1 MKVYVDM
8 DGVLCN
14 FERRYFE
21 RYGELPG
28 SMRDKKDFNAY
39 WDDFVL
45 TKQFETL
52 DVYPGAEELLE
63 FLDSLIDVEK
73 EILSSSGGPKYY
85 DEVTQQKMK
94 WLQSKNIGY
103 KPNIVSG
110 RKNKS
115 LYAKPDTILIDD
127 TYDVIASFNKAGGI
141 GILHKEIGNT
151 LMLLKK
157 VLADLSK

>member
-8 DGVLCN
+8 DGVLAN

-28 SMRDKKDFNAY
+28 SMRDKKEFNNY

-45 TKQFETL
+45 TNQFETL
-52 DVYPGAEELLE
+52 ELWPGAKELLHY
-63 FLDSLIDVEK
+63 LNSQTDVEK
-73 EILSSSGGPKYY
+73 EILSSSGGPKYH
-85 DEVTQQKMK
+85 DTVTEQKK
-94 WLQSKNIGY
+94 VWLKKFDILY
-103 KPNIVSG
+103 PANIVSG

-115 LYAKPDTILIDD
+115 LYAKPDTVLIDD
-127 TYDVIASFNKAGGI
+127 TSDVITAFNKAGGI

-151 LMLLKK
+151 LMLLDK
-157 VLADLSK
+157 VIASLTK

>member
-8 DGVLCN
+8 DGVLAN

-28 SMRDKKDFNAY
+28 SMRDKKEFNNY

-52 DVYPGAEELLE
+52 ELWPGATELLQY
-63 FLDSLIDVEK
+63 LDSQTAVEK
-73 EILSSSGGPKYY
+73 EILSSSGGPKYH
-85 DEVTQQKMK
+85 DNVTEQKK
-94 WLQSKNIGY
+94 VWLKKFDILY
-103 KPNIVSG
+103 PANIVSG

-115 LYAKPDTILIDD
+115 LYAKPDTVLIDD
-127 TYDVIASFNKAGGI
+127 TSDVITAFNKAGGI

-151 LMLLKK
+151 LMLLDK
-157 VLADLSK
+157 VIASLTK

>member
-21 RYGELPG
+21 RYNELPG
-28 SMRDKKDFNAY
+28 SMRDKKDFNVY

-45 TKQFETL
+45 TNQFETL
-52 DVYPGAEELLE
+52 DLYPGASELLHY
-63 FLDSLIDVEK
+63 LDLQTHVEK
-73 EILSSSGGPKYY
+73 EILSSSGGPKYH
-85 DEVTQQKMK
+85 EIVSEQKK
-94 WLQSKNIGY
+94 VWLKKHSILY
-103 KPNIVSG
+103 PANIVSG

-127 TYDVIASFNKAGGI
+127 TSEVITAFNKAGGI

-151 LMLLKK
+151 LMLLEK
-157 VLADLSK
+157 VLEDLSK